1 MLSLRIVWHTHMTR
15 YYLPFQMNSAA
26 FSMLLCA
33 LASARLY
40 YILVSSWILSTGDA
54 SRRERAEGD
63 REIRAFSL
71 CVLSA
76 CPKFGSSF
84 LPYLR
89 PQLLPSPYNYG
100 HLPDFSES
108 SFSLSFQDQW
118 WQWIPTIASQPLC
131 FHYSWLVPS
140 ALPILC
146 KLLNYFNCPLGCYLF
161 TTGTLIKLSKRI
173 CWKNMGYIFLR
184 EHMLYNHHQIFL
196 SFMD

>member
-1 MLSLRIVWHTHMTR
+1 
-15 YYLPFQMNSAA
+15 MNSAA

-76 CPKFGSSF
+76 HPKFGNGF

-89 PQLLPSPYNYG
+89 PQLLLSPYNYG
-100 HLPDFSES
+100 HPPDS
-108 SFSLSFQDQW
+108 SDSYFSLSCQVQR
-118 WQWIPTIASQPLC
+118 WQWIPAVASQPLC
-131 FHYSWLVPS
+131 FHYSWWVPS

-146 KLLNYFNCPLGCYLF
+146 KLLHYFNCPLGCYLF
-161 TTGTLIKLSKRI
+161 TTGTLTDKTLKKDLLKER
-173 CWKNMGYIFLR
+173 G
-184 EHMLYNHHQIFL
+184 LYF
-196 SFMD
+196 S